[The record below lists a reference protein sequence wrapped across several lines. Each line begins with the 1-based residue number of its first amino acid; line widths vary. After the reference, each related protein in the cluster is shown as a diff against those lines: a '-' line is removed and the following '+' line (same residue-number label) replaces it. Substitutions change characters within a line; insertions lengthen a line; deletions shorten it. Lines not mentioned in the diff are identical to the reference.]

1 MNVKDIYRIAN
12 RCACYGDRIFAP
24 KLIIM
29 EKYYTVTCNNTVI
42 CCDMH
47 VIALEMILRGEY

>member
-1 MNVKDIYRIAN
+1 MNTKDVYRIAN
-12 RCACYGDRIFAP
+12 RCTCFGDGFLTF
-24 KLIIM
+24 K
-29 EKYYTVTCNNTVI
+29 TCNNDAV